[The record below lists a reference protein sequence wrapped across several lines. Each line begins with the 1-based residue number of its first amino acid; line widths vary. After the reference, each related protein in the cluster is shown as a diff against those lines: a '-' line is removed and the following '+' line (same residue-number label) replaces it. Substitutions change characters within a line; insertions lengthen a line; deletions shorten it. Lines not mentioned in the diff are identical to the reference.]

1 MPEDRKNANSS
12 PGAEGGE
19 SSVKAE
25 CVGKTR
31 GERGHCC
38 GAVPRGVSLQAG
50 DAELQ
55 GTEPVL
61 PEDAWAGAAVG
72 SRGATQPPHP
82 TVPFHRESR
91 GALPLWSK
99 K

>member
-1 MPEDRKNANSS
+1 MQA
-12 PGAEGGE
+12 GALGGE
-19 SSVKAE
+19 SSVKAG
-25 CVGKTR
+25 CVRKTR

-61 PEDAWAGAAVG
+61 PEDA
-72 SRGATQPPHP
+72 
-82 TVPFHRESR
+82 
-91 GALPLWSK
+91 
-99 K
+99 